1 MKRRFVATWLIVGV
15 VGLCAATSSAESAG
29 QPQTEAIAQCR
40 EAAEQGDA
48 EAQFALGRCYYSGHG
63 VEQSY
68 TESVRWYRKAAEQG
82 FAEAQYN
89 LGACYYSGH
98 GVEQSTALARQWFL
112 EAARRGNIRAAQLW
126 EALE

>member
-48 EAQFALGRCYYSGHG
+48 EAQFRLGACYAAGQG
-63 VEQSY
+63 VSQSY
-68 TESVRWYRKAAEQG
+68 TEAAKWFRKAAEQG
-82 FAEAQYN
+82 NAKAQFA
-89 LGACYYSGH
+89 LGVCYHAGE
-98 GVEQSTALARQWFL
+98 GVERSYT
-112 EAARRGNIRAAQLW
+112 EAVR
-126 EALE
+126 